1 MSQIEDRLETGL
13 DEIRNQLGAATATG
27 TAQKN
32 PDLLKYL
39 ADKLNELENCIKSS
53 LEEVK
58 KEMRDFLDMQKKRFN
73 ENGVAFLGI
82 QEGDTR
88 VLPET
93 MAKFITSKFDE
104 VTVADINYCYRMVAD
119 SIFCLGDFNTDLLNF
134 AWSDAKY
141 LIDTFESFG
150 MKQLIK
156 QPTRITAN
164 TATLIDYILTSNE
177 GIVSDAGTI
186 VAGVSDHDLVY
197 CLIDFRLKSNVAFV
211 TTKNFK
217 VL

>member
-104 VTVADINYCYRMVAD
+104 VTVADINYCYRMGAISTTSRADRSKRPRLVAV
-119 SIFCLGDFNTDLLNF
+119 FFLNR
-134 AWSDAKY
+134 W
-141 LIDTFESFG
+141 LIL
-150 MKQLIK
+150 KQ
-156 QPTRITAN
+156 
-164 TATLIDYILTSNE
+164 S
-177 GIVSDAGTI
+177 V
-186 VAGVSDHDLVY
+186 
-197 CLIDFRLKSNVAFV
+197 
-211 TTKNFK
+211 NFF
-217 VL
+217 LS